1 MTVDPKIRQDN
12 QWKFRPLI
20 SSRLMIWLVLGCLV
34 LIWSGKATQM
44 DRAIGLT
51 GQAVVAVVTGSKESQ
66 VANGF
71 SQIGKS
77 LWPLQLE
84 TRTLVS
90 QIGNFNADNLPLFSH
105 LDKREIVTQAMDP
118 ATGQMTTSRQMV
130 SELVVPYGY
139 TFLVLGK
146 LVETLQIALWG
157 TILSLLI
164 SIPLGYLG
172 ARNLMG
178 DGIIV
183 QVARAVVSFLRAIPE
198 LVSALFLVVAY
209 GFGPIAGV
217 LALGLHGAGFLGK
230 FFADDSENADLKPQ
244 EALQALGANR
254 LKVARFAVLPQ
265 VMPQY
270 TAYTLYILDRNIRM
284 ATVIGLVGAG
294 GIGQELKGRFDMY
307 AYDHVATIL
316 VAIFLLVLL
325 IDAISAKLR
334 EKLL

>member
-1 MTVDPKIRQDN
+1 
-12 QWKFRPLI
+12 
-20 SSRLMIWLVLGCLV
+20 
-34 LIWSGKATQM
+34 M
-44 DRAIGLT
+44 DRAFALT
-51 GQAVVAVVTGSKESQ
+51 GQAVVAAMTGDKTSQ

-71 SQIGKS
+71 AQIGKS

-84 TRTLVS
+84 TRTPVS
-90 QIGNFNADNLPLFSH
+90 QIENFKADKLPLFSH
-105 LDKREIVTQAMDP
+105 IEKRQIDSQAMEP
-118 ATGQMTTSRQMV
+118 ATGQMTTTRQTV

-139 TFLVLGK
+139 ILLVLGK

-164 SIPLGYLG
+164 SIPLGFLG

-178 DGIIV
+178 DGIV
-183 QVARAVVSFLRAIPE
+183 VVVTRAIVSFLRAIPE

-230 FFADDSENADLKPQ
+230 FFADDSENADPKAQ

-307 AYDHVATIL
+307 AYGHVATIL
-316 VAIFLLVLL
+316 VAIFMLVVL
-325 IDAISAKLR
+325 IDTVSAKLR